1 MGKIMNYLE
10 VLINT
15 YQAQLAG
22 AYVGCEQETLD
33 KIQQICNTLNMSIED
48 AFEQFSTL
56 DMEPAQ

>member
-1 MGKIMNYLE
+1 MNYLE